1 MRLIENKSRYNVII
15 PSCTPGGQ
23 QHSIPPNATGQVP
36 DEDWEAYSTRDN
48 PLLIKRGYLVE
59 TDRARTKYVA
69 TELDGMHH
77 KTAVAHVGQ
86 LEDLDHLEALLA
98 REKRPSVRGAISH
111 RLKELMA

>member
-1 MRLIENKSRYNVII
+1 
-15 PSCTPGGQ
+15 
-23 QHSIPPNATGQVP
+23 VP
-36 DEDWEAYSTRDN
+36 DDDWEAYSLRDN

-59 TDRARTKYVA
+59 TDQARTKYVA

-77 KTAVAHVGQ
+77 KKAVVHVGQ

-98 REKRPSVRGAISH
+98 REKRPSVRGAIGQ